1 MKFLLDT
8 HALLW
13 WLADDDQLGGAAR
26 EVIADPAND
35 ILVSVVS
42 LWEIAVK
49 VRIGKLQADIAEIIE
64 AVHREGFLVLDVGM
78 AHLVTLAGLPMH
90 HRDPFDHLLIAQ
102 AMTEDATFMSENRN
116 AGRYPVHTMTSS
128 GRAALPAAIRSGS
141 LDFETGS
148 IAQSR

>member
-26 EVIADPAND
+26 EAVADPAND
-35 ILVSVVS
+35 ILISMVS

-49 VRIGKLQADIAEIIE
+49 VRIGKLQADIEEIIS
-64 AVHREGFLVLDVGM
+64 AVQREGFTVLDVGM
-78 AHLVTLAGLPMH
+78 AHLVALAGLPMH

-102 AMTEDATFMSENRN
+102 AITEDATFMSDDRN
-116 AGRYPVHTMTSS
+116 AARYPVRTATCS
-128 GRAALPAAIRSGS
+128 GRAA
-141 LDFETGS
+141 
-148 IAQSR
+148 